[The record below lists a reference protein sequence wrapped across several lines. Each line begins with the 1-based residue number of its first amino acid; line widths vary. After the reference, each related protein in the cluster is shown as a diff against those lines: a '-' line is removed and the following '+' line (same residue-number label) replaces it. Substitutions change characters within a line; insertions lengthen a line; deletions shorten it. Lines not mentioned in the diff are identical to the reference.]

1 MARPTR
7 IKNKLIA
14 QNSVELPQLT
24 PSTAI
29 TLDANKNIV
38 SSSVTAAELANVSGT
53 TSPIQGQIDAEKEKI
68 DDHIAD
74 STNPHSVSKDQ
85 VGLGNVDNTSDLD
98 KPVSTATQDAL
109 NLKYDASNP
118 NNFVDATGAAA
129 AAPVQSVAGKAGDVL
144 LDKSDVGL
152 SNVDNTSDLD
162 KPISTATQTALN
174 SKQDSLG
181 FTPENVANKSID
193 TNLGSSDTLYPS
205 QKAVKTYVDNS
216 ISASTAPDATSST
229 KGILKLTGD
238 LGGTA
243 DSPTVPGLANK
254 ANITH
259 THALSDLTQSSAST
273 GQVVTWNGTNWVP
286 ATPDAVITDHTQLSN
301 IGTNTHAQID
311 SHISAVSDVHG
322 IGPANS
328 VVGTGTSQSLTN
340 KTIDADLNTISN
352 IDNADIKAGAAI
364 DRTKLA
370 SGHSYRVVTNN
381 DLGVMTDAAA
391 ITPARALISDANGI
405 PTHSTVSSTTLAFL
419 DATSSVQTQ
428 LNAKEDVVNKSTNV
442 ALGSSD
448 TLYPTQNAVK
458 TYVDNSI
465 SSASVPDATT
475 LVKGKLKLAG
485 DLSGTADAPT
495 VPGLALKYDASNPAG
510 YVDATGAAAAAPVQS
525 VAGKVGDVLLDKS
538 DVGLSNVDNTS
549 DLNKPI
555 STATQT
561 ALDGKVDESREG
573 QPNGIATLDGTGKVP
588 SSQLPSYVDDVL
600 EFANLASFPA
610 IGETGKIYVA
620 LDTNV
625 CYRWSGSAYIQ
636 ITSGAVASVNGQTGV
651 VVLTKSDI
659 GLGNVDNTSDLD
671 KPISTATQLALDG
684 KADTAHTQA
693 LSTITQSG
701 ATTGQVPIWNG
712 TAWAPGVPAGTATW
726 GGISGTLSNQTDLQ
740 SALDAKFDDP
750 TGTTSQYIRGDGSIA
765 DFPTSINQA
774 NSLVTTVFNKSG
786 APIPKFSVV
795 YINGGQ
801 GDLPTIA
808 LAQANAESSSSK
820 TYGIVYADIPNM
832 QIGQVIV
839 AGALTGVNTD
849 QFNPTAPTGDVNG
862 VALYLSPTVPGG
874 LTTTK
879 PYAPD
884 HMVYV
889 ATIVRTHQNEGVVE
903 VRIQN
908 GLELEELHNVQ
919 ILAGTA
925 QNNQVLKYDSA
936 TSLWKNKYIGLAS
949 DIEETSFAGANN
961 QSSFANVSGLAFSAA
976 SVRSAQVVA
985 SVYVNATTPLYQAV
999 EMSIINKGGTF
1010 AMSVNGTGDNSG
1022 VTFDITNSGQVQY
1035 TSSNYTGFV
1044 SLTIKF
1050 RALTTSI

>member
-7 IKNKLIA
+7 IKNRLVA
-14 QNSVELPQLT
+14 ENSVELRPLT
-24 PSTAI
+24 PSTVPV
-29 TLDANKNIV
+29 LDANKV
-38 SSSVTAAELANVSGT
+38 LTSSTVTSSELANVSGT
-53 TSPIQGQIDAEKEKI
+53 TAPIQGQIDSEKEKI

-74 STNPHSVSKDQ
+74 VANPHQVTKNQ
-85 VGLGNVDNTSDLD
+85 VGLGNVDNTSDAN
-98 KPVSTATQDAL
+98 KPISTATQNAL
-109 NLKYDASNP
+109 DLKYNASNP
-118 NNFVDATGAAA
+118 NGFVDASGAAA
-129 AAPVQSVAGKAGDVL
+129 AAPVQSVAGRTGNVV
-144 LDKSDVGL
+144 LDKIDVGL
-152 SNVDNTSDLD
+152 SNVNNTSDLD

-174 SKQDSLG
+174 AKQDSLG
-181 FTPENVANKSID
+181 FTPENVANKSTN
-193 TNLGSSDTLYPS
+193 TNLGTSDTLYPT
-205 QKAVKTYVDNS
+205 QKAVKTYVD
-216 ISASTAPDATSST
+216 SAITAGVVDATSTT

-259 THALSDLTQSSAST
+259 THALSDLTQSSATT

-286 ATPDAVITDHTQLSN
+286 ETPEAIITDHTQLSN

-311 SHISAVSDVHG
+311 SHISAVTDVHG
-322 IGPANS
+322 IGAANS
-328 VVGTGTSQSLTN
+328 VVGTGTSQTLTN
-340 KTIDADLNTISN
+340 KTIDADSNTISN
-352 IDNADIKAGAAI
+352 IDNADIKTGAAI
-364 DRTKLA
+364 DRAKLA

-391 ITPARALISDANGI
+391 ITPARALVSDANGI
-405 PTHSTVSSTTLAFL
+405 PTHSTVTSTTLAFL

-465 SSASVPDATT
+465 ASATIPDATT
-475 LVKGKLKLAG
+475 LIKGKIKLAG

-525 VAGKVGDVLLDKS
+525 VAGRVGAVILDKS

-561 ALDGKVDESREG
+561 ALDAKIDESREG
-573 QPNGIATLDGTGKVP
+573 QPNGIATLDGAGKVP
-588 SSQLPSYVDDVL
+588 STQLPSYVDDVI
-600 EFANLASFPA
+600 EVANFASLPGT
-610 IGETGKIYVA
+610 GETGKIYVT
-620 LDTNV
+620 LDTNKV
-625 CYRWSGSAYIQ
+625 YRWSGTVYVEIV
-636 ITSGAVASVNGQTGV
+636 SGAVWGGITGTLSNQT
-651 VVLTKSDI
+651 
-659 GLGNVDNTSDLD
+659 DLQ
-671 KPISTATQLALDG
+671 TALDG
-684 KADTAHTQA
+684 KANTSHTQA

-701 ATTGQVPIWNG
+701 ASTGQVPIWNG
-712 TAWAPGVPAGTATW
+712 TAWVPGVPAGTATW

-740 SALDAKFDDP
+740 TALDGKFDDP
-750 TGTTSQYIRGDGSIA
+750 TGTTAQYIRGDGSLA
-765 DFPTSINQA
+765 TFPTSINQA

-795 YINGGQ
+795 YISGGQ

-808 LAQANAESSSSK
+808 LAQANGESSSSK
-820 TYGIVYADIPNM
+820 TYGVVYADIPNM
-832 QIGQVIV
+832 QSGQVIV
-839 AGALTGVNTD
+839 AGALTGLNTD

-862 VALYLSPTVPGG
+862 TALYLSPTVPGG
-874 LTTTK
+874 VTTTK
-879 PYAPD
+879 PSAPD

-889 ATIVRTHQNEGVVE
+889 ATIVRTHQNQGVVE

-908 GLELEELHNVQ
+908 GFELQELHNVQ
-919 ILAGTA
+919 IPNGSA

-936 TSLWKNKYIGLAS
+936 TSLWKNKYIGLAT
-949 DIEETSFAGANN
+949 DIEETSFSGANN
-961 QSSFANVSGLAFSAA
+961 QSILANVTNLAFSAT

-985 SVYVNATTPLYQAV
+985 SIYVNATTPLYEAV
-999 EMSIINKGGTF
+999 EMSIVNKGGVF
-1010 AMSVNGTGDNSG
+1010 FMSVNGTGDNTG
-1022 VTFDITNSGQVQY
+1022 VSFDITNEGQVQY
-1035 TSSNYTGFV
+1035 TSNNYAGFV

-1050 RALTTSI
+1050 RALTTSV

>member
-7 IKNKLIA
+7 IKNRLVA
-14 QNSVELPQLT
+14 ENSVELRPLT
-24 PSTAI
+24 PSTVPV
-29 TLDANKNIV
+29 LDANKV
-38 SSSVTAAELANVSGT
+38 LTSSTVTSSELANVSGT
-53 TSPIQGQIDAEKEKI
+53 TAPIQGQIDSEKEKI

-74 STNPHSVSKDQ
+74 VANPHQVTKNQ
-85 VGLGNVDNTSDLD
+85 VGLGNVDNTSDAN
-98 KPVSTATQDAL
+98 KPISTATQNAL
-109 NLKYDASNP
+109 DLKYNASNP
-118 NNFVDATGAAA
+118 NGFVDASGAAA
-129 AAPVQSVAGKAGDVL
+129 AAPVQSVAGRTGNVV
-144 LDKSDVGL
+144 LDKIDVGL
-152 SNVDNTSDLD
+152 SNVNNTSDLD

-174 SKQDSLG
+174 AKQDSLG
-181 FTPENVANKSID
+181 FTPENIANKSTN
-193 TNLGSSDTLYPS
+193 TNLGTSDTLYPT
-205 QKAVKTYVDNS
+205 QKAVKTYVD
-216 ISASTAPDATSST
+216 SAITAGVVDATSTT

-259 THALSDLTQSSAST
+259 THALSDLTQSSATT

-286 ATPDAVITDHTQLSN
+286 ETPEAIITDHTQLSN

-311 SHISAVSDVHG
+311 SHISAVTDVHG
-322 IGPANS
+322 IGAANS
-328 VVGTGTSQSLTN
+328 VVGTGTSQTLTN
-340 KTIDADLNTISN
+340 KTIDADSNTISN
-352 IDNADIKAGAAI
+352 IDNADIKTGAAI
-364 DRTKLA
+364 DRAKLA

-391 ITPARALISDANGI
+391 ITPARALVSDANGI
-405 PTHSTVSSTTLAFL
+405 PTHSTVTSTTLAFL

-465 SSASVPDATT
+465 ASATIPDATT
-475 LVKGKLKLAG
+475 LIKGKIKLAG

-525 VAGKVGDVLLDKS
+525 VAGRVGAVILDKS

-561 ALDGKVDESREG
+561 ALDAKIDESREG
-573 QPNGIATLDGTGKVP
+573 QPNGIATLDGAGKVP
-588 SSQLPSYVDDVL
+588 STQLPSYVDDVI
-600 EFANLASFPA
+600 EVTNFASLPGT
-610 IGETGKIYVA
+610 GETGKIYVT
-620 LDTNV
+620 LDTNKV
-625 CYRWSGSAYIQ
+625 YRWSGTVYVEIV
-636 ITSGAVASVNGQTGV
+636 SGAVWGGITGTLSNQT
-651 VVLTKSDI
+651 
-659 GLGNVDNTSDLD
+659 DLQ
-671 KPISTATQLALDG
+671 TALDG
-684 KADTAHTQA
+684 KANTSHTQA

-701 ATTGQVPIWNG
+701 ASTGQVPIWNG
-712 TAWAPGVPAGTATW
+712 TAWVPGVPAGTATW

-740 SALDAKFDDP
+740 TALDGKFDDP
-750 TGTTSQYIRGDGSIA
+750 TGTTAQYIRGDGSLA
-765 DFPTSINQA
+765 TFPTSINQA

-795 YINGGQ
+795 YISGGQ

-808 LAQANAESSSSK
+808 LAQANGESSSSK
-820 TYGIVYADIPNM
+820 TYGVVYADIPNM
-832 QIGQVIV
+832 QSGQVIV
-839 AGALTGVNTD
+839 AGALTGLNTD

-862 VALYLSPTVPGG
+862 TALYLSPTVPGG
-874 LTTTK
+874 VTTTK
-879 PYAPD
+879 PSAPD

-889 ATIVRTHQNEGVVE
+889 ATIVRTHQNQGVVE

-908 GLELEELHNVQ
+908 GFELQELHNVQ
-919 ILAGTA
+919 IPNGSA

-936 TSLWKNKYIGLAS
+936 TSLWKNKYIGLAT
-949 DIEETSFAGANN
+949 DIEETSFSGANN
-961 QSSFANVSGLAFSAA
+961 QSILANVTNLAFSAT

-985 SVYVNATTPLYQAV
+985 SIYVNATTPLYEAV
-999 EMSIINKGGTF
+999 EMSIVNKGGVF
-1010 AMSVNGTGDNSG
+1010 FMSVNGTGDNTG
-1022 VTFDITNSGQVQY
+1022 VSFDITNAGQVQY
-1035 TSSNYTGFV
+1035 TSNNYAGFV

-1050 RALTTSI
+1050 RALTTSV

>member
-68 DDHIAD
+68 DNHIAD
-74 STNPHSVSKDQ
+74 STNPHSVTKEQ

-98 KPVSTATQDAL
+98 KPVSTATQTAL
-109 NLKYDASNP
+109 NAKYDASNP
-118 NNFVDATGAAA
+118 NGFVDASGASA
-129 AAPVQSVAGKAGDVL
+129 AAPVQSVAGKVGVVT

-174 SKQDSLG
+174 AKQDSLG
-181 FTPENVANKSID
+181 FTPENVANKSVD

-216 ISASTAPDATSST
+216 IASATVPDATSTT

-286 ATPDAVITDHTQLSN
+286 ATPDAVITDHTQLTN
-301 IGTNTHAQID
+301 IGTNTHTQID

-370 SGHSYRVVTNN
+370 AGHSYRVVTNN

-428 LNAKEDVVNKSTNV
+428 L
-442 ALGSSD
+442 
-448 TLYPTQNAVK
+448 
-458 TYVDNSI
+458 
-465 SSASVPDATT
+465 
-475 LVKGKLKLAG
+475 
-485 DLSGTADAPT
+485 
-495 VPGLALKYDASNPAG
+495 
-510 YVDATGAAAAAPVQS
+510 
-525 VAGKVGDVLLDKS
+525 
-538 DVGLSNVDNTS
+538 
-549 DLNKPI
+549 
-555 STATQT
+555 
-561 ALDGKVDESREG
+561 DGKIDESREG
-573 QPNGIATLDGTGKVP
+573 QPNGIATLDGSGKIP
-588 SSQLPSYVDDVL
+588 STQLPSYVDDVL
-600 EFANLASFPA
+600 EFADFASFPA
-610 IGETGKIYVA
+610 TGETGKIYVA
-620 LDTNV
+620 LDTNIT
-625 CYRWSGSAYIQ
+625 YRWSGSSYIQ

-712 TAWAPGVPAGTATW
+712 SAWVPGVPAGTATW

-774 NSLVTTVFNKSG
+774 NSLVTTVFNRSG

-795 YINGGQ
+795 YISGGQ
-801 GDLPTIA
+801 GDLPTIS
-808 LAQANAESSSSK
+808 LAQANGEASSSK
-820 TYGIVYADIPNM
+820 TYGVVYADIPNM
-832 QIGQVIV
+832 QSGQVIV
-839 AGALTGVNTD
+839 AGALTGLNTD

-874 LTTTK
+874 VTTTK
-879 PYAPD
+879 PSAPD

-889 ATIVRTHQNEGVVE
+889 ATIVRTHQNQGVVE

-908 GLELEELHNVQ
+908 GFELQELHNVQ
-919 ILAGTA
+919 IPNGSE

-936 TSLWKNKYIGLAS
+936 TNLWKNKYIGLAS

-961 QSSFANVSGLAFSAA
+961 QSSFANVTGLAFSAA

>member
-7 IKNKLIA
+7 IKNRLVA
-14 QNSVELPQLT
+14 ENSVELRPLT
-24 PSTAI
+24 PSTVPV
-29 TLDANKNIV
+29 LDANKV
-38 SSSVTAAELANVSGT
+38 LTSSTVTSSELANVSGT
-53 TSPIQGQIDAEKEKI
+53 TAPIQGQIDSEKEKI

-74 STNPHSVSKDQ
+74 VANPHQVTKNQ
-85 VGLGNVDNTSDLD
+85 VGLGNVDNTSDAN
-98 KPVSTATQDAL
+98 KPISTATQNAL
-109 NLKYDASNP
+109 DLKYNASNP
-118 NNFVDATGAAA
+118 NGFVDASGAAA
-129 AAPVQSVAGKAGDVL
+129 AAPVQSVAGRTGNVV
-144 LDKSDVGL
+144 LDKIDVGL
-152 SNVDNTSDLD
+152 SNVNNTSDLD

-174 SKQDSLG
+174 AKQDSLG
-181 FTPENVANKSID
+181 FTPENIANKSTN
-193 TNLGSSDTLYPS
+193 TNLGTSDTLYPT
-205 QKAVKTYVDNS
+205 QKAVKTYVD
-216 ISASTAPDATSST
+216 SAITAGVVDATSTT

-259 THALSDLTQSSAST
+259 THALSDLTQSSATT

-286 ATPDAVITDHTQLSN
+286 ETPEAIITDHTQLSN

-311 SHISAVSDVHG
+311 SHISAVTDVHG
-322 IGPANS
+322 IGAANS
-328 VVGTGTSQSLTN
+328 VVGTGTSQTLTN
-340 KTIDADLNTISN
+340 KTIDADSNTISN
-352 IDNADIKAGAAI
+352 IDNADIKTGAAI
-364 DRTKLA
+364 DRAKLA

-381 DLGVMTDAAA
+381 NLGVMTDAAA
-391 ITPARALISDANGI
+391 ITPARALVSDANGI
-405 PTHSTVSSTTLAFL
+405 PTHSTVTSTTLAFL

-465 SSASVPDATT
+465 ASATIPDATT
-475 LVKGKLKLAG
+475 LIKGKIKLAG

-525 VAGKVGDVLLDKS
+525 VAGRVGAVILDKS

-561 ALDGKVDESREG
+561 ALDAKIDESREG
-573 QPNGIATLDGTGKVP
+573 QPNGIATLDGAGKVP
-588 SSQLPSYVDDVL
+588 STQLPSYVDDVI
-600 EFANLASFPA
+600 EVTNFASLPGT
-610 IGETGKIYVA
+610 GETGKIYVT
-620 LDTNV
+620 LDTNKV
-625 CYRWSGSAYIQ
+625 YRWSGTVYVEIV
-636 ITSGAVASVNGQTGV
+636 SGAVWGGITGTLSNQT
-651 VVLTKSDI
+651 
-659 GLGNVDNTSDLD
+659 DLQ
-671 KPISTATQLALDG
+671 TALDG
-684 KADTAHTQA
+684 KANTSHTQA

-701 ATTGQVPIWNG
+701 ASTGQVPIWNG
-712 TAWAPGVPAGTATW
+712 TAWVPGVPAGTATW

-740 SALDAKFDDP
+740 TALDGKFDDP
-750 TGTTSQYIRGDGSIA
+750 TGTTAQYIRGDGSLA
-765 DFPTSINQA
+765 TFPTSINQA

-795 YINGGQ
+795 YISGGQ

-808 LAQANAESSSSK
+808 LAQANGESSSSK
-820 TYGIVYADIPNM
+820 TYGVVYADIPNM
-832 QIGQVIV
+832 QSGQVIV
-839 AGALTGVNTD
+839 AGALTGLNTD

-862 VALYLSPTVPGG
+862 TALYLSPTVPGG
-874 LTTTK
+874 VTTTK
-879 PYAPD
+879 PSAPD

-889 ATIVRTHQNEGVVE
+889 ATIVRTHQNQGVVE

-908 GLELEELHNVQ
+908 GFELQELHNVQ
-919 ILAGTA
+919 IPNGSA

-936 TSLWKNKYIGLAS
+936 TSLWKNKYIGLAT
-949 DIEETSFAGANN
+949 DIEETSFSGANN
-961 QSSFANVSGLAFSAA
+961 QSILANVTNLAFSAT

-985 SVYVNATTPLYQAV
+985 SIYVNATTPLYEAV
-999 EMSIINKGGTF
+999 EMSIVNKGGVF
-1010 AMSVNGTGDNSG
+1010 FMSVNGTGDNTG
-1022 VTFDITNSGQVQY
+1022 VSFDITNAGQVQY
-1035 TSSNYTGFV
+1035 TSNNYAGFV

-1050 RALTTSI
+1050 RALTTSV